1 MSFSARE
8 LETPVSLL
16 SVHRHHPER
25 WPFLLESSAGSPAYA
40 RWSLLLRT
48 DDRQPLILPAASSR
62 EDCRQFFTA
71 LESPVRHPGSEAEC
85 AGLPFHGGWFLY
97 LGYELAAALHP
108 GLELP
113 PADDGLPLAYAQ
125 KCSSALLHDRLNNRC
140 WLVAESRPLLKDARR
155 DLQEFL
161 EPNVPIAPIAFS
173 TLCRDP
179 EKSFAQ
185 GVERVREHIRRGDV
199 AQVNLSRG
207 WRATADQPP
216 DAAALYARL
225 IRSSPAPFGALARL
239 PAGTIVSSSPER
251 FMKIDGRWLEARPI
265 GGTRPRSDDAQRDRA
280 LREELMSSVKERSE
294 HAMLVDLARGDM
306 SRVCRPG
313 TVEVD
318 ELMVMESYA
327 HLHHAVSNLRGF
339 LRDDVSLFDVVRAMF
354 PGGSIT
360 GCPKRRCMEIIAAL
374 EAGGRGHYTGALGY
388 LSNTGDLDLSI
399 LIRTLLVRDHEIHF
413 RTGAGIVQGSEAAAE
428 LAETEIKA
436 RGLLEAIGHE

>member
-8 LETPVSLL
+8 LKTPVSLL
-16 SVHRHHPER
+16 AVHRHQPGR
-25 WPFLLESSAGSPAYA
+25 WPFLLESSAGSPQQA
-40 RWSLLLRT
+40 RWSLLLRV
-48 DDRQPLILPAASSR
+48 DNQQPSVLPAASSD
-62 EDCRQFFTA
+62 EDCRRFFAA
-71 LESPVRHPGSEAEC
+71 LDSFPPCFGHKAARAD
-85 AGLPFHGGWFLY
+85 LPFQGGWFLY
-97 LGYELAAALHP
+97 LGYELAAAFSP
-108 GLELP
+108 GLNLP

-125 KCSSALLHDRLNNRC
+125 RCRSALLHDRLNGRF
-140 WLVAESRPLLKDARR
+140 WLVAENAPLLEEAHKDLR
-155 DLQEFL
+155 DCPKPEDQ
-161 EPNVPIAPIAFS
+161 VPQVVFS
-173 TLCRDP
+173 AVRSDP
-179 EKSFAQ
+179 EENYAL
-185 GVERVREHIRRGDV
+185 GVERVHEHIRCGDV

-207 WRATADQPP
+207 WRAVADQAP

-251 FMKIDGRWLEARPI
+251 FIKIDDSWLEARPI
-265 GGTRPRSDDAQRDRA
+265 GGTRPRSADAQRDRA
-280 LREELMSSVKERSE
+280 LREELMSSVKERAE

-306 SRVCRPG
+306 SRVCRAG
-313 TVEVD
+313 SIVVD

-327 HLHHAVSNLRGF
+327 HLHHVVSSLRGR
-339 LRDDVSLFDVVRAMF
+339 LREDASLFDVVRATF

-388 LSNTGDLDLSI
+388 LSNNGNLDLSI
-399 LIRTLLVRDHEIHF
+399 LIRTLLVRGDEIHF

-428 LAETEIKA
+428 IAETEIKA